1 MKPPVVADEKL
12 RPHAEWAWRTIAAVS
27 GSTPAADRIVRWLL
41 VHAPRS
47 DSATIERWFRHHAVL
62 RRRELKRP
70 KRNDPDVLEPAGA
83 SVALR
88 AFVAAIR
95 NLPEQQRE
103 AWLLRVCAKL
113 DPRDT
118 GKAMDCSQTAALTHY
133 EAALAVLKPMAGDDY
148 EAFCTGIRTK
158 FESLKPDSLEIDRA
172 LAARSTRRWIRITLG
187 ASITAGLIAVLG
199 GLIWFL
205 VSIFA

>member
-1 MKPPVVADEKL
+1 MVADEKL

-27 GSTPAADRIVRWLL
+27 GSTAAADRIVRWLL
-41 VHAPRS
+41 VHAPHA
-47 DSATIERWFRHHAVL
+47 DSAAVERWFRHHAVL

-70 KRNDPDVLEPAGA
+70 TRNDPDVLEPAGA

-113 DPRDT
+113 DPRET
-118 GKAMDCSQTAALTHY
+118 GKAMDCSQTAALTHFD
-133 EAALAVLKPMAGDDY
+133 AALAVLKPMAGDNYD
-148 EAFCTGIRTK
+148 AFCNGVRTR
-158 FESLKPDSLEIDRA
+158 FESLRPDSLEIDRA
-172 LAARSTRRWIRITLG
+172 LAARSTRRWIRITIRALL
-187 ASITAGLIAVLG
+187 TAGLIVVLG
-199 GLIWFL
+199 GLVWFL
-205 VSIFA
+205 VSVFG